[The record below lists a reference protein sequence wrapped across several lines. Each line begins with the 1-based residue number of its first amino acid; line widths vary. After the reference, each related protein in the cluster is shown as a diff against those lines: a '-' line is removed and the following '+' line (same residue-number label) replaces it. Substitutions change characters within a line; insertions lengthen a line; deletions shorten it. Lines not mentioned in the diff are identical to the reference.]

1 MNKYLDKVASLGCI
15 VCLNEGLGQ
24 TPAAIHH
31 IRTGYGVSQRAP
43 DSETIPLCPTHH
55 QDPAN
60 GELAYHA
67 TPQQFQDRYG
77 TELELLEQVKEI
89 LNVKS

>member
-1 MNKYLDKVASLGCI
+1 MNCI
-15 VCLNEGLGQ
+15 VCRNEGLGA

-43 DSETIPLCPTHH
+43 HSEAIPLCPIHH
-55 QDPAN
+55 QYPAV

-67 TPQQFQDRYG
+67 SPKQFEARYG
-77 TELELLEQVKEI
+77 TELELLEQVRGLLLK
-89 LNVKS
+89 

>member
-1 MNKYLDKVASLGCI
+1 MNKYLDRVANIGCI
-15 VCLNEGLGQ
+15 VCLNQGLGK

-55 QDPAN
+55 QYSAN
-60 GELAYHA
+60 GEIAYHDR
-67 TPQQFQDRYG
+67 PLKFEERYG

>member
-1 MNKYLDKVASLGCI
+1 MNKYLDRVANLGCI
-15 VCLNEGLGQ
+15 VCLNQGLGQ
-24 TPAAIHH
+24 TPANVHH

-55 QDPAN
+55 QNPAH

-67 TPQQFQDRYG
+67 NPQLFQDRYG